1 MWAVLDA
8 DNCEVFSAPPFGHG
22 VVAARFDPDSG
33 FAYASCGEGVLTVV
47 HEDSPEKFSVVQNVK
62 TAAGARTMAMD
73 TKTHN
78 LFLVTAKFGPRPA
91 PTADNPH
98 ARPPILPGSFEVLV
112 VGK

>member
-1 MWAVLDA
+1 
-8 DNCEVFSAPPFGHG
+8 
-22 VVAARFDPDSG
+22 
-33 FAYASCGEGVLTVV
+33 V